1 VGGVGWRLEFKP
13 ILFQLVFAVS
23 RRTRWP
29 DAPDFD
35 GLFLPVFESAK
46 EYGRRQQSF
55 KPNTTLTRPIPGGP
69 IGRMWMTTRALLGAI
84 LFASLSVPIFA
95 QWNPEVPGVADA
107 VESRVLGESR
117 AIHVVLPEKYSP
129 DSGAR
134 YDVLYVLDAEDDGKR
149 ILEIVRAL
157 QDRQGFIPPLIVV
170 NVWTMLKWDRDKDLT
185 PNRVADVPTS
195 GGGAAF
201 LSFMRDELIPHVDR
215 KYATSGDNIFYG
227 HSYGGLFGMYAF
239 LSDPKLFKAYVLTDP
254 ALWWN
259 HEYIATHAREQF
271 TRKSFAGSTLWI
283 GSRDGADHKRMGVT
297 TMNAVL
303 KSAAPRDLHWRS
315 ESYADETHF
324 SVLHKSAYDGLKFAY
339 SGFPGNRSLEFL
351 PTVGIVAKGLAFPF
365 VVDSR
370 LPRDPAMRFTTDGAA
385 PTSLS
390 RKLQAA
396 NMMVVETDIP
406 RVTLKSFGF
415 RKRHDI
421 STVVDFKSGV
431 AWRARPKPVRAIA
444 GGLRYAYYEGAW
456 ERLPDFTA
464 LQPARTGVADGKFE
478 LSAFPRAKDFG
489 VVLEGFLDV
498 PVTGHYVLVLN
509 SDDGSKLS
517 LDEHPLIDNDGMH
530 GAWSPK
536 DFMVPLERGF
546 HSIRIEYFQ
555 RGGGAQL
562 TLSCV
567 APGGTEPVPISL
579 AYLYRSPA
587 PRLP

>member
-1 VGGVGWRLEFKP
+1 
-13 ILFQLVFAVS
+13 
-23 RRTRWP
+23 
-29 DAPDFD
+29 
-35 GLFLPVFESAK
+35 
-46 EYGRRQQSF
+46 
-55 KPNTTLTRPIPGGP
+55 
-69 IGRMWMTTRALLGAI
+69 MTTRARLTAT
-84 LFASLSVPIFA
+84 LFASFSVPVFA
-95 QWNPEVPGVADA
+95 QWNPDVPGVPDA
-107 VESRVLGESR
+107 VESSVLSESR
-117 AIHVVLPEKYSP
+117 SIHVVLPEKYSP
-129 DSGAR
+129 DSGVR

-185 PNRVADVPTS
+185 PNHVADVPTS

-201 LSFMRDELIPHVDR
+201 LSFMRDELIPYVDK
-215 KYATSGDNIFYG
+215 KYATSGENVFYG

-562 TLSCV
+562 TLNYV
-567 APGGTEPVPISL
+567 APGGTEPVPIPL
-579 AYLYRSPA
+579 ADLYRVPTGPSSESA
-587 PRLP
+587 HRE

>member
-1 VGGVGWRLEFKP
+1 MTNRARL
-13 ILFQLVFAVS
+13 A
-23 RRTRWP
+23 
-29 DAPDFD
+29 
-35 GLFLPVFESAK
+35 
-46 EYGRRQQSF
+46 
-55 KPNTTLTRPIPGGP
+55 
-69 IGRMWMTTRALLGAI
+69 AI
-84 LFASLSVPIFA
+84 LLAALSAPAFT

-107 VESRVLGESR
+107 VESRVLRESR
-117 AIHVVLPEKYSP
+117 SIHVVLPEKYAP
-129 DSGAR
+129 DAGAR

-185 PNRVADVPTS
+185 PSHVADVPTS
-195 GGGAAF
+195 GGGTAF
-201 LSFMRDELIPHVDR
+201 LSFVRDELIPYVDK

-239 LSDPKLFKAYVLTDP
+239 LNEPKLFKAYVLADP
-254 ALWWN
+254 SFWWD
-259 HEYIATHAREQF
+259 HERIVTHAREQF
-271 TRKSFAGSTLWI
+271 ARRSFPSSTLWI

-297 TMNAVL
+297 AMDAAL
-303 KSAAPRDLHWRS
+303 KSAAPGDLRWRS

-324 SVLHKSAYDGLKFAY
+324 SVLHKSAYDGLKFVY
-339 SGFPGNRSLEFL
+339 SGFPGNRGLEFL
-351 PTVGIVAKGLAFPF
+351 PTAGIAAKGLDFPF
-365 VVDSR
+365 IVDSR
-370 LPRDPAMRFTTDGAA
+370 LPRDPAMRFTTDGTA
-385 PTSLS
+385 PTSFS
-390 RKLQAA
+390 SKLQAA
-396 NMMVVETDIP
+396 NVMAFETDFR

-415 RKRHDI
+415 RRRHDS
-421 STVVDFKSGV
+421 STVIDFKSGDV
-431 AWRARPKPVRAIA
+431 WRARPKPPGAMP
-444 GGLRYAYYEGAW
+444 GGLRYSYYEGAW
-456 ERLPDFTA
+456 EKLPDFAT
-464 LQPARTGVADGKFE
+464 LQPVRTGAADRKFE
-478 LSAFPRAKDFG
+478 LTAFPRAKDFG
-489 VVLEGFLDV
+489 VVLEGFFEV

-509 SDDGSKLS
+509 SDDGSKLW
-517 LDEHPLIDNDGMH
+517 LDEHLLIDYDGMH